1 MRCITA
7 LPVGLTFDGVF
18 PTVANLLRERP
29 NGSIQLII
37 LEAEGLICAIRYLGF
52 LFQTAPADIVA
63 EPQQI
68 TVLIGHLTGDADLV
82 TVEVVGLLHLSP
94 SSLMWF

>member
-1 MRCITA
+1 MPQNSLALNMRCITA

-37 LEAEGLICAIRYLGF
+37 LEANQYRF
-52 LFQTAPADIVA
+52 
-63 EPQQI
+63 
-68 TVLIGHLTGDADLV
+68 
-82 TVEVVGLLHLSP
+82 SP
-94 SSLMWF
+94 STTQSDSDLQTDPLQDRNT